1 MLRFFNTLSRKK
13 EEFKPEE
20 DGKVRMY
27 SCGPTVYDYAHIGNF
42 RAFVLA
48 DLLKRYLRYR
58 GFTVFHVMNITD
70 VEDKIS
76 DRLRREGIGLNELTS
91 KYENVFFAELTKLN
105 VDRADLYPR
114 ATEHVKEMVQM
125 VSRLQ
130 EKGLAYEREGS
141 VYFSINKFPQ
151 YGELANLDVA
161 GMQDGISVDADEYD
175 KDNARD
181 FVLWKARVEN
191 DGEVYWDS
199 PFGQGRP
206 GWHLE
211 CSCMSMKYLGESFD
225 IHTGGVD
232 LIFPHHQ
239 NEIAQSEGVT
249 GKPVV
254 RFWIHNEFLNI
265 NDEKMS
271 KSLGNFYRLEDI
283 SKGPEDIKAYR
294 YLLVTNHYR
303 RKMNFTF
310 ELLVA
315 AKNNLRR
322 FARLRQRLSSVE
334 QEGGQEEWVEQ
345 IATAREEFRQ
355 QLDDDLNT
363 PAAMAAI
370 WGLVNQVERALG
382 KGKLGHPQAQS
393 ILDFLDEIN
402 QVFGIFYDLQDG
414 ADKPERLPDE
424 LSKLLEERDLA
435 RSQKNWAQ
443 ADLLR
448 DKLVEAGVEIKDSPA
463 GTEWAWRQ

>member
-1 MLRFFNTLSRKK
+1 MLRLFNTLSRKK
-13 EEFKPEE
+13 EDFKPAG

-70 VEDKIS
+70 VEDKII
-76 DRLRREGIGLNELTS
+76 DRLHREGLGLNELTS
-91 KYENVFFAELTKLN
+91 KYEEIFYAELTKLN
-105 VDRADLYPR
+105 VARADLYPR
-114 ATEHVKEMVQM
+114 ATEHVEEMVQL
-125 VSRLQ
+125 VSQLQ

-141 VYFSINKFPQ
+141 VYFSINKFPK
-151 YGELANLDVA
+151 YGELANLDVD
-161 GMQDGISVDADEYD
+161 GIQDGISVDADEYD

-191 DGEVYWDS
+191 DGEVYWES

-211 CSCMSMKYLGESFD
+211 CSCMSMKYLGQSFD

-239 NEIAQSEGVT
+239 NEIAQSEGAT
-249 GKPVV
+249 GKPFV

-283 SKGPEDIKAYR
+283 SEGPEDIKAYR

-310 ELLVA
+310 ELLAA

-322 FARLRQRLSSVE
+322 FARLQQRLSSVD
-334 QEGGQEEWVEQ
+334 QEGGQGDWVAQ
-345 IATAREEFRQ
+345 IASAREEFRQ

-382 KGKLGHPQAQS
+382 KGGLGRVQAQS
-393 ILDFLDEIN
+393 VLDFLAEIN
-402 QVFGIFYDLQDG
+402 QVLGIFYELQD
-414 ADKPERLPDE
+414 AAEKPARLPEE
-424 LSKLLEERDLA
+424 LAKLLEDRDLA
-435 RSQKNWAQ
+435 RSEKNWAQ

-448 DKLVEAGVEIKDSPA
+448 DKLVQAGVEIKDSPT
-463 GTEWAWRQ
+463 GTEWAWKQ